1 MADAEALT
9 AAALRAV
16 AGMKAYPDE
25 APTGAKPPYAV
36 YQAVGGVSIADLD
49 NNPDDLQNARI
60 QVAIWSPEKGE
71 SVRCMREARR
81 AMMRAGAIPIGAPTS
96 AYETDTKLYGR
107 RLDFSIWF
115 KE

>member
-1 MADAEALT
+1 MADADLLT
-9 AAALRAV
+9 AAALRSV
-16 AGMKAYPDE
+16 AGMKAYPDQ

-36 YQAVGGVSIADLD
+36 YQAVGGVSITDLD
-49 NNPDDLQNARI
+49 NNPDNLQNARM
-60 QVAIWSPEKGE
+60 QVAIWSPDKGE
-71 SVRCMREARR
+71 SVRYMQEARR
-81 AMMRAGAIPIGAPTS
+81 AMMRAGAVPIGAPTS